1 MSAGALVSSC
11 AQPAPQGD
19 ARCMLSRRPLKVKP
33 LQGIVYFSFKTG
45 NQLPPPP
52 QETGDLLKASMPGL
66 LVCLL
71 EK

>member
-1 MSAGALVSSC
+1 
-11 AQPAPQGD
+11 
-19 ARCMLSRRPLKVKP
+19 MLSRRPLKVKP